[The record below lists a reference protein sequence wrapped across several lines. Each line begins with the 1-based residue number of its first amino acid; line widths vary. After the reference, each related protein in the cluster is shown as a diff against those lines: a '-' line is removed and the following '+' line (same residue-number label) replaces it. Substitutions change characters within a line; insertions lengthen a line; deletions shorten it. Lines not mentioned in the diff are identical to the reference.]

1 MLELHGYFLED
12 LVEGMSAVFSKT
24 LTDADIIAFGGVSGD
39 TNPLHFDEEFAAT
52 TRFGGRIAHGML
64 SASLISTVIG
74 TKLPGPGSI
83 YATQSLH
90 FRAPVRAGDT
100 VVARV
105 TVEAIEAER
114 KRVTLKTVCTVAQ
127 QVVVDGDAQIIVP
140 SRAEIGRRPMA
151 GAAAT

>member
-1 MLELHGYFLED
+1 MSELHGYYLED
-12 LVEGMSAVFSKT
+12 LVEGMTAVFSKT
-24 LTDADIIAFGGVSGD
+24 VTNADIVAFGGVSGD

-83 YATQSLH
+83 YAMQNLK
-90 FRAPVRAGDT
+90 FRAPVRVGDT

-105 TVEAIEAER
+105 TVEQIDAER
-114 KRVTLKTVCTVAQ
+114 RRVTLKTICTVAQ
-127 QVVVDGDAQIIVP
+127 QVVVDGEALIVAP
-140 SRAEIGRRPMA
+140 SREQLAERPIA
-151 GAAAT
+151 SAAAS

>member
-1 MLELHGYFLED
+1 MSELHGYFLED

-83 YATQSLH
+83 YATQSLR
-90 FRAPVRAGDT
+90 FRAPRPAHDP
-100 VVARV
+100 A
-105 TVEAIEAER
+105 
-114 KRVTLKTVCTVAQ
+114 
-127 QVVVDGDAQIIVP
+127 DGGGQ
-140 SRAEIGRRPMA
+140 R
-151 GAAAT
+151 